1 MQLLYFFEGLRTPL
15 LDRFF
20 GAITHLGGETLFIV
34 LAIIVFWCVS
44 KKTGY
49 YLMTV
54 GFFGTLLN
62 QFLKLVCQVPRPWVR
77 DPGFTIV
84 ESARADAA
92 GYSFPSGHT
101 QSITGSLG
109 CLARAYKNTVFR
121 IVCIVLIGL
130 VGLSRMYLG
139 VHTPAD
145 VGVSLVIGIVLV
157 FALYPIFQKIDEK
170 PLYLYITASV
180 LCLLSLAYVIF
191 AEIHQWP
198 MDIDEENLAEGL
210 KNGYLMFGCGCAML
224 LSFHIERRY
233 IGFDTKAV
241 WWAQILKVVL
251 GLAIVVAL
259 KAGLKPILNLVF
271 GGHTAATA
279 LRYFL
284 VVVFAACVWPLTF
297 PWFSKGC
304 PLGRR
309 GKRLLLALLIII
321 LVLAILAGVLFW
333 AVTRDTKAAP
343 ISTDG
348 AANPLIT
355 PLGTTMLSGHRAGGG
370 IAPENTMMALKNC
383 VESAEYTLDIF
394 EFDIHLTADGVPVL
408 LHDSTLDRTS
418 NAVEYFGEEEVQVGS
433 KTFAQ
438 LKNLNMGEKFTADDG
453 STPYAGLRDGDIPD
467 DLRIISLSEALEY
480 LESGGGYHY
489 IIEIKNSGDRG
500 YEAADILYDTL
511 VEYGCLDRT
520 IVGTFHNEVTA
531 YLDETYPDM
540 PRSAGVM
547 ECVKFYLCSLLDL
560 NVEEGAFPFVA
571 LQIPT
576 TDYVINLGTSRVVN
590 YAHKNNIAVQYWT
603 INDPDEMARLQSIG
617 ADAIMTD
624 VPDVGAKVLLQP

>member
-1 MQLLYFFEGLRTPL
+1 
-15 LDRFF
+15 
-20 GAITHLGGETLFIV
+20 
-34 LAIIVFWCVS
+34 
-44 KKTGY
+44 
-49 YLMTV
+49 
-54 GFFGTLLN
+54 
-62 QFLKLVCQVPRPWVR
+62 
-77 DPGFTIV
+77 
-84 ESARADAA
+84 
-92 GYSFPSGHT
+92 
-101 QSITGSLG
+101 
-109 CLARAYKNTVFR
+109 
-121 IVCIVLIGL
+121 
-130 VGLSRMYLG
+130 
-139 VHTPAD
+139 
-145 VGVSLVIGIVLV
+145 
-157 FALYPIFQKIDEK
+157 
-170 PLYLYITASV
+170 
-180 LCLLSLAYVIF
+180 
-191 AEIHQWP
+191 
-198 MDIDEENLAEGL
+198 
-210 KNGYLMFGCGCAML
+210 
-224 LSFHIERRY
+224 
-233 IGFDTKAV
+233 
-241 WWAQILKVVL
+241 
-251 GLAIVVAL
+251 
-259 KAGLKPILNLVF
+259 
-271 GGHTAATA
+271 
-279 LRYFL
+279 
-284 VVVFAACVWPLTF
+284 
-297 PWFSKGC
+297 
-304 PLGRR
+304 
-309 GKRLLLALLIII
+309 
-321 LVLAILAGVLFW
+321 
-333 AVTRDTKAAP
+333 
-343 ISTDG
+343 
-348 AANPLIT
+348 
-355 PLGTTMLSGHRAGGG
+355 
-370 IAPENTMMALKNC
+370 MMALKNC